1 VLVVVHG
8 APFAMQFRIGVAVV
22 VAGTGVVEMVVP
34 VIVAGVAVLVAVDV
48 GMDVAVLVGMAVAGA
63 VRVGVLMAVDVA
75 MLVVVF
81 VGVGVAVIVGMIV
94 IVTLDPGFTLAA
106 AADGTHKQTPENKAP
121 SPRRRPGSSPTNP
134 GFRPA
139 PE

>member
-1 VLVVVHG
+1 
-8 APFAMQFRIGVAVV
+8 MQFRIGVAVV

-94 IVTLDPGFTLAA
+94 SMFVLVAFDLGFTLAA
-106 AADGTHKQTPENKAP
+106 AANGTHSFFSEKESAVFSWQ
-121 SPRRRPGSSPTNP
+121 SSVKPWGDCPLTTDNFIQQANP
-134 GFRPA
+134 
-139 PE
+139 